1 MLQELEEEEEAKGC
15 CGGDSGGREDEHKE
29 RVPSSEKL
37 CYWRLPRALLK
48 PVYFYTSPVVK
59 FDLHVASYTFFLLL
73 LSYTALVGFY
83 ASTFEWQEI
92 VLCLYVI
99 AFLFDEVHQV
109 CREHLFVVH
118 TTSFWRTGTG
128 TESLVSCARRRCAAR
143 RGSGRAGARCARACG
158 YTTRTSGTASTW
170 RPS

>member
-1 MLQELEEEEEAKGC
+1 MQELEEEEEEAKGC
-15 CGGDSGGREDEHKE
+15 CGRDGGGGREDEHKE

-37 CYWRLPRALLK
+37 CCCRLPRALLK
-48 PVYFYTSPVVK
+48 PIYFYTSPVVK
-59 FDLHVASYTFFLLL
+59 FDLYVASYAFFLLL

-99 AFLFDEVHQV
+99 AYLFDEVHQV
-109 CREHLFVVH
+109 CRERLCVVP
-118 TTSFWRTGTG
+118 
-128 TESLVSCARRRCAAR
+128 LRRAPAACVVGADCER
-143 RGSGRAGARCARACG
+143 RNGRSRPAGARCARACG
-158 YTTRTSGTASTW
+158 CTTRTSGTASTW